1 MEPMAWP
8 PRPLSPPPEAK
19 ALMANPTAM
28 PSHRATSWIWTL
40 AILWHNP
47 HRRQE
52 PQPPRPRRI
61 WTLGGCQ
68 QQQQPPRPLN
78 NSKLSLK
85 WILGEEPQLR
95 RLPRRVLLMI
105 LGHLSKSLR
114 GRHLFL
120 TLEDLLLLIRQVI
133 ERKSGSGP
141 KVKNI
146 FPIFTDTL
154 NDPWSPIPTQDSS
167 KVLKNDAWGQPSAS
181 EVGNSDLSIDPFSPV
196 AQKELT
202 EFDLLR
208 NEIEAGKATNNGGN

>member
-68 QQQQPPRPLN
+68 QQHQQPPRPLN

-85 WILGEEPQLR
+85 WILGEEPQLL

-141 KVKNI
+141 KVKNMY
-146 FPIFTDTL
+146 L
-154 NDPWSPIPTQDSS
+154 
-167 KVLKNDAWGQPSAS
+167 
-181 EVGNSDLSIDPFSPV
+181 PFFRYF
-196 AQKELT
+196 E
-202 EFDLLR
+202 
-208 NEIEAGKATNNGGN
+208 